1 LGLRF
6 LKHIERSNILLHL
19 IEIGNIAEVENRYET
34 VINEINKFNKEILKK
49 NRIVVI
55 NKIDLISNLKEL
67 NKIKDEI
74 NKFFDKKGIKPLFIS
89 ASENMG
95 IDELKN
101 NLNKLIG

>member
-1 LGLRF
+1 MQIWENFFFVKNF
-6 LKHIERSNILLHL
+6 LLD
-19 IEIGNIAEVENRYET
+19 
-34 VINEINKFNKEILKK
+34 FDKK
-49 NRIVVI
+49 SY
-55 NKIDLISNLKEL
+55 LISDLKEL